1 MKKKKKEKKKNIEG
15 ERCCSPS
22 LEIKTKTHDE
32 AGLVWER
39 ETEFDKETE
48 SPKVRSVLWVHSPQ
62 RLVYGEADC
71 AESLG
76 QGVGGAIGSGSG
88 HQGTEGAGAWPEEDE
103 EYQAQRE
110 YLPRWRR

>member
-1 MKKKKKEKKKNIEG
+1 M
-15 ERCCSPS
+15 C
-22 LEIKTKTHDE
+22 D
-32 AGLVWER
+32 
-39 ETEFDKETE
+39 
-48 SPKVRSVLWVHSPQ
+48 
-62 RLVYGEADC
+62 GEADHV
-71 AESLG
+71 ELLG